1 MTALDDMLKG
11 NLLMGLGL
19 GLGAVLLVPVAGQV
33 LRPAVKE
40 LIKGGMLAYQ
50 GLAELAEIATDIV
63 AEAQHELAP
72 LVGEAEPARRSSSR
86 RRRQSP
92 SS

>member
-1 MTALDDMLKG
+1 MAALDDMLRG
-11 NLLMGLGL
+11 NLLVGLGL

-50 GLAELAEIATDIV
+50 SLAEFAEIATDIV

-72 LVGEAEPARRSSSR
+72 QIGDAEPARRSSSR

-92 SS
+92 TT